1 MFVDWSPYL
10 GHDYTDVCDTTFPIE
25 RLKELGQTMRK
36 LPEGFVLQRQVAK
49 VIDDRLKMQT
59 GEMPLNWGAAETLA
73 YATLLDEGYLVRL
86 TGEDVGRGTFSH
98 RHAKLHN
105 QVDGKTYIPLC
116 HIKEN
121 QPRVAIY
128 DSLLSELAV
137 LAFEYGYATTLP
149 KSLIIW
155 EAQFGDF
162 ANCAQVVIDQ
172 FISSG
177 ETKWERVCGLT
188 MLLPHGY
195 EGQGPE
201 HSSARLERFLQLC
214 AEENMQVM
222 TPTTPAQI
230 FHALRRQAI
239 RPIRKPMIIM
249 SPKSL
254 LRHKLAVSNLDEL
267 ATGTFQT
274 VIDEIDNINKSD
286 VTRLVLCGGKVYYD
300 LLEKRRELE
309 LNNTAIVRIEQ
320 LYPYPEQ
327 RLAEVLAS
335 YPNVKELVWTQEEPK
350 NQGAWLFIA
359 PRLYDDVMKTGKQI
373 RISYAGREASAAPAC
388 GSPYLHA
395 KQQAQLINDALAIVA
410 E

>member
-1 MFVDWSPYL
+1 
-10 GHDYTDVCDTTFPIE
+10 
-25 RLKELGQTMRK
+25 
-36 LPEGFVLQRQVAK
+36 
-49 VIDDRLKMQT
+49 
-59 GEMPLNWGAAETLA
+59 
-73 YATLLDEGYLVRL
+73 
-86 TGEDVGRGTFSH
+86 
-98 RHAKLHN
+98 
-105 QVDGKTYIPLC
+105 
-116 HIKEN
+116 
-121 QPRVAIY
+121 
-128 DSLLSELAV
+128 
-137 LAFEYGYATTLP
+137 
-149 KSLIIW
+149 
-155 EAQFGDF
+155 
-162 ANCAQVVIDQ
+162 
-172 FISSG
+172 
-177 ETKWERVCGLT
+177 
-188 MLLPHGY
+188 
-195 EGQGPE
+195 
-201 HSSARLERFLQLC
+201 
-214 AEENMQVM
+214 MQVM

-274 VIDEIDNINKSD
+274 VIDEIDNINKAD